1 LHLFFQARDKL
12 REDNEKLKAILKS
25 KDEQVGVLKTQLVSI
40 RKNTVSFI
48 LEQMEALH
56 IQRDSQVWSL
66 YSQREKVLQNCLPGL
81 LCSQLKVM

>member
-1 LHLFFQARDKL
+1 MLALSTLFQARDKL
-12 REDNEKLKAILKS
+12 KEENEKLKTILKS
-25 KDEQVGVLKTQLVSI
+25 KDEQIGVLKTQLVSI

-66 YSQREKVLQNCLPGL
+66 HNKMFLEE
-81 LCSQLKVM
+81 